1 MTRNFTRFNLISI
14 FCGRT
19 SGLAKGLGGSCEQI
33 KSRVL
38 PTAATLVRE
47 TKKMA
52 SSPQLPSTWQR
63 RPRIRP
69 KRCQSS
75 SVLAEQFSRPH
86 FFINC
91 ADAETHGPSERGQLG
106 SGLVETS
113 STRSFYISPSAAPR
127 TQQIAGPPPTPPD
140 TAVNSIITSC
150 SSSSSSG
157 RSIGVSHSGT
167 VNLDPISVAAAQ
179 QVSDP
184 APSAAVAAASSVQP
198 AEASLGPL
206 FPPTQGIAIRHEY
219 VLEMSKKSKRQ
230 AKAGHGPGGGGDIMD
245 SLVSS
250 IGEIESKQM
259 RGLSVFA
266 NGHRRQRSES
276 IGSVTS
282 ISPAPIVQTSK
293 SSTRSPGSG
302 NKLTRR
308 GSLKNSARENDIG
321 RHSLRH
327 RTSQEHWL
335 PPIEQ
340 EEDIFSVP
348 TANRS
353 YSSSTSNTSAKHP
366 SIPARTSS
374 MTHEIQ
380 IPPKSTSV
388 LHSSLPPPIAIAP
401 RSSQPRRS
409 DTSSDIP
416 SYITRYLR
424 ERTDSK
430 ENLSMDGQPSP
441 RRPPP
446 SSRNFPSRSRNSTT
460 SIPVNDQ
467 YARLKLVT
475 KRQSSQGFERDM
487 SATRHYYSLPPSV
500 SNGPRRS
507 ASLRPSRSS
516 VASDGSTA
524 LSKSN
529 STYAQE
535 VLDNPKLT
543 QRIRLTNGRILS
555 FSEAS
560 CLFLSSLIC
569 RLVTSMVGQ
578 SSALLAWV

>member
-1 MTRNFTRFNLISI
+1 
-14 FCGRT
+14 
-19 SGLAKGLGGSCEQI
+19 
-33 KSRVL
+33 
-38 PTAATLVRE
+38 
-47 TKKMA
+47 MA
-52 SSPQLPSTWQR
+52 SSPQPSSTWQR
-63 RPRIRP
+63 RPRVRP
-69 KRCQSS
+69 KRYQSS
-75 SVLAEQFSRPH
+75 PILAEQFSRPH

-91 ADAETHGPSERGQLG
+91 ADAETHGPSERGQTG

-113 STRSFYISPSAAPR
+113 STRSFYIFPSAAG
-127 TQQIAGPPPTPPD
+127 TQQIAVPPPTPPD
-140 TAVNSIITSC
+140 TADNSSTRC
-150 SSSSSSG
+150 S
-157 RSIGVSHSGT
+157 SIGVSNSGT
-167 VNLDPISVAAAQ
+167 DNLDPISAAFGTAAEAEA
-179 QVSDP
+179 VSDP
-184 APSAAVAAASSVQP
+184 APSAAASSVQP
-198 AEASLGPL
+198 AAASLGPL

-230 AKAGHGPGGGGDIMD
+230 AKAGSHGAGGGGDIMD

-282 ISPAPIVQTSK
+282 VSPAPVVQTSK

-308 GSLKNSARENDIG
+308 GSIKNSSRDNDNG

-327 RTSQEHWL
+327 KGSHEHWL

-340 EEDIFSVP
+340 EDDIFSVP
-348 TANRS
+348 AGQRS

-366 SIPARTSS
+366 SIPARSTS

-380 IPPKSTSV
+380 SPPKTSL
-388 LHSSLPPPIAIAP
+388 LHSAVPPPIAIAP
-401 RSSQPRRS
+401 RSSQPRRP
-409 DTSSDIP
+409 DSSSEIP

-424 ERTDSK
+424 ERTESK
-430 ENLSMDGQPSP
+430 ENLSIDGQRSPLSP

-446 SSRNFPSRSRNSTT
+446 SSRNFTSRSRNSTT
-460 SIPVNDQ
+460 AIPGNDQ

-487 SATRHYYSLPPSV
+487 SVTRHYYSLPPSA

-516 VASDGSTA
+516 VASDGSTTF
-524 LSKSN
+524 SKSN
-529 STYAQE
+529 SLYAQE

-555 FSEAS
+555 FSEVS
-560 CLFLSSLIC
+560 PPLF
-569 RLVTSMVGQ
+569 Q
-578 SSALLAWV
+578 F

>member
-1 MTRNFTRFNLISI
+1 M
-14 FCGRT
+14 RT
-19 SGLAKGLGGSCEQI
+19 GGKGTD
-33 KSRVL
+33 KSKG
-38 PTAATLVRE
+38 AATALDNPTLVP
-47 TKKMA
+47 TKMA
-52 SSPQLPSTWQR
+52 STQPSSTWQP

-75 SVLAEQFSRPH
+75 PILDEQFSRPH

-91 ADAETHGPSERGQLG
+91 ADAETHGPLERGPAD

-113 STRSFYISPSAAPR
+113 STRSLNLFPCAADH
-127 TQQIAGPPPTPPD
+127 TQHIQQIAAVPPPPD
-140 TAVNSIITSC
+140 TADN
-150 SSSSSSG
+150 SSG
-157 RSIGVSHSGT
+157 IGVSNNAT
-167 VNLDPISVAAAQ
+167 ANLDPISAAAPQ
-179 QVSDP
+179 ASGP
-184 APSAAVAAASSVQP
+184 APPAAAASSVQP
-198 AEASLGPL
+198 AFLGPL

-219 VLEMSKKSKRQ
+219 LLEMSKKSKRQ
-230 AKAGHGPGGGGDIMD
+230 AKAGHGHGGGGADIMD

-259 RGLSVFA
+259 RGLAALA

-282 ISPAPIVQTSK
+282 VSPAPVIQTSK

-302 NKLTRR
+302 NKLVRR
-308 GSLKNSARENDIG
+308 GSLKSSG
-321 RHSLRH
+321 RDSNGRQSLRNSS
-327 RTSQEHWL
+327 SQEHWL

-340 EEDIFSVP
+340 EEDIFSV
-348 TANRS
+348 AAGQRS

-366 SIPARTSS
+366 SIPARTTS

-380 IPPKSTSV
+380 IPQRSNSL
-388 LHSSLPPPIAIAP
+388 LHSSVPPPIAIAP
-401 RSSQPRRS
+401 RSAQPRRS
-409 DTSSDIP
+409 ETSSDIP

-430 ENLSMDGQPSP
+430 ENLAIDGQRSPLSP

-460 SIPVNDQ
+460 AIPGNDQ
-467 YARLKLVT
+467 FSRLKLVT

-487 SATRHYYSLPPSV
+487 SATRHYYSLPPSA

-516 VASDGSTA
+516 VGSDGSTTF
-524 LSKSN
+524 SKSN

-555 FSEAS
+555 FSE
-560 CLFLSSLIC
+560 
-569 RLVTSMVGQ
+569 VN
-578 SSALLAWV
+578 